1 MEETTDTTMLEALA
15 NAIHE
20 PVDKVVALYQR
31 EHDALAR
38 EATVTNYI
46 SLIAV
51 RRVRRKLRHPG
62 SQSRH

>member
-1 MEETTDTTMLEALA
+1 MEEATDTTMLEALA
-15 NAIHE
+15 QSIHE
-20 PVDKVVALYQR
+20 PVDKVAALYQR
-31 EHDALAR
+31 EREALAR